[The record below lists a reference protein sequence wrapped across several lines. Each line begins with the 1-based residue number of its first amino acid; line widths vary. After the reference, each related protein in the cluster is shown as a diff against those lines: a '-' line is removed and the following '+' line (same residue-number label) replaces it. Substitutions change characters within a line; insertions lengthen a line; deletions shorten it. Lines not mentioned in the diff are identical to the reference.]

1 MRPPAALQSKSHG
14 LFLSLGSQKL
24 PMKVLWK
31 QSTFIFTTAPN
42 PMCFG
47 HNTRVRLGCGV
58 RKCLL
63 CSGVWQRR
71 FAVCLCG
78 WGCEA
83 ASSLAVRVS
92 WLIFEPWS
100 QKLPMK
106 VLWKQSTFIFTTA
119 PNPRCFGHNMRV
131 RLGCGVRKCLLRADV
146 RQRRFAICLWV
157 LGCEAASSLAL
168 QVHLHNLFS
177 TCEPTV
183 PIVLVFLCSMIYT
196 IINLISSGV

>member
-1 MRPPAALQSKSHG
+1 
-14 LFLSLGSQKL
+14 
-24 PMKVLWK
+24 MKVLWK

-47 HNTRVRLGCGV
+47 HIIRVRLGCGV

-63 CSGVWQRR
+63 CSDVRQRR

-78 WGCEA
+78 LGCEA
-83 ASSLAVRVS
+83 ASSLAMRVS

-119 PNPRCFGHNMRV
+119 PNPMFFGHNMRV
-131 RLGCGVRKCLLRADV
+131 RLGCEVRKCLLRADV
-146 RQRRFAICLWV
+146 RQRCFVVCLWG
-157 LGCEAASSLAL
+157 LGCLVVSSFTL
-168 QVHLHNLFS
+168 QVSFTQLILS
-177 TCEPTV
+177 P
-183 PIVLVFLCSMIYT
+183 LC
-196 IINLISSGV
+196 L